1 MPRYALIL
9 IAAAL
14 AALAVACS
22 SQAGVGRGTL
32 PSEMANDP
40 VPDADFV
47 GYLYFQPPAPV
58 NVDIRRFL
66 PSGGKDALKPAAG
79 IDVLETA
86 AAETALISG
95 ATILVHTGQDF
106 AGTLEF
112 VNSEDAENIYGL
124 YGEYHG
130 EDPLW
135 ARLDAESNRL
145 DVVRGGSEWAKDVR
159 ARMEAG
165 LVIPI
170 SQKNPDEWAL
180 LTNLPV
186 SENDPPLAAG
196 LISPNDDLI
205 QEIERSVGVELSS
218 LDTAFG
224 NIGVHKLAFAFYGDA
239 LTAIDDEID
248 LQFLNTH
255 DVGIVMVSQTDYPG
269 FALSFILS
277 AVGNRLGMEVFKLGD
292 DNVRYRNVEDV
303 HLLIK
308 NKGGLIY
315 ATLSGARPHAEELML
330 RALAD

>member
-1 MPRYALIL
+1 MPRYSLIL

-14 AALAVACS
+14 TALAVACS
-22 SQAGVGRGTL
+22 SQPGVGHGTL

-58 NVDIRRFL
+58 HVDIRRFL
-66 PSGGKDALKPAAG
+66 PSGGKDALEPG
-79 IDVLETA
+79 

-124 YGEYHG
+124 YGDYDG
-130 EDPLW
+130 EEPLW
-135 ARLDAESNRL
+135 ANLDADSNRL
-145 DVVRGGSEWAKDVR
+145 DVVRGDSEWAKDVR

-196 LISPNDDLI
+196 LISPNDELI

-239 LTAIDDEID
+239 LTTIDDEID

-277 AVGNRLGMEVFKLGD
+277 AVGNRLGMEVVKLGD

-303 HLLIK
+303 HLLLK

-315 ATLSGARPHAEELML
+315 ATLSGARPHAEELMP
-330 RALAD
+330 RALAN